1 MKLRYQ
7 IACLMWVPLVLYIV
21 SIGFFLFISDKMYA
35 AAERETTAKKIIALC
50 QETFGY
56 CGKGLFAVS
65 APAVFQSDDMDEKTA
80 VVIESINHKTDELRR
95 LTKGNF
101 VASKLADRV
110 SVDAKKFMEKGNE
123 LVNSLN
129 RADGEF
135 YFSQY
140 IEMGEFWESLVL
152 SLTSLLKDLNELMDL
167 YGPTVQEFEPRNI
180 QARKSLNNTVVL
192 AVIAIGISIVGLG
205 LWINKTV
212 LAKLQI
218 VMTNMRTFSRGKQDY
233 KELSGTDELAELDR
247 AFKEMRDERNKL
259 DELRKSMQAMISHD
273 IRAPLSSINLTLEVV
288 LDANTKSLDPD
299 VERRL
304 RRTYSEVQ
312 RLSRLVTT
320 LLDVEKIESGE
331 LRVDMRV
338 RTYDEVAVPAITAV
352 SSLLERRQLKL
363 KEDADEDVLLKCDVD
378 RTIQVLVNFLSNA
391 VKFAPPEST
400 ITVTCKEQQGRVRFE
415 VTDEGPGVP
424 ADKVDSL
431 FQKFSQLDQP
441 SEVKQQGTGL
451 GLFICKM
458 LINAQG
464 GSVGYRSPGERGAC
478 FWFELPGED
487 DTADT

>member
-7 IACLMWVPLVLYIV
+7 IACLLWLPLALYLA

-65 APAVFQSDDMDEKTA
+65 APAVFQSDEMDKKTA
-80 VVIESINHKTDELRR
+80 VVIESISHKTDELRR
-95 LTKGNF
+95 LTRGNII
-101 VASKLADRV
+101 ASKIADKV
-110 SVDAKKFMEKGNE
+110 SIDAKTFMEKGNE

-129 RADGEF
+129 RTDGEF

-140 IEMGEFWESLVL
+140 IEMGEFWESLLL
-152 SLTSLLKDLNELMDL
+152 SLTSLLGDLNELMDL

-180 QARKSLNNTVVL
+180 QARKSLNNAVL
-192 AVIAIGISIVGLG
+192 IAVIGIGVVIVALG

-212 LAKLQI
+212 VAKLQI

-233 KELSGTDELAELDR
+233 KELAGTDELAELDR

-288 LDANTKSLDPD
+288 LDTNSKSLEPD

-331 LRVDMRV
+331 LRVDMRIH
-338 RTYDEVAVPAITAV
+338 TYSEISVPAITAI
-352 SSLLERRQLKL
+352 SSLLERRRIQL
-363 KEDADEDVLLKCDVD
+363 KEDVDEDVLINCDAD

-391 VKFAPPEST
+391 VKFAPPDST
-400 ITVTCKEQQGRVRFE
+400 ITVKCKEQHGRV
-415 VTDEGPGVP
+415 VS
-424 ADKVDSL
+424 K
-431 FQKFSQLDQP
+431 
-441 SEVKQQGTGL
+441 
-451 GLFICKM
+451 
-458 LINAQG
+458 
-464 GSVGYRSPGERGAC
+464 
-478 FWFELPGED
+478 
-487 DTADT
+487 